1 MGFIGKVFAKQ
12 GALSAR
18 YPCTSIFIGLILVAF
33 GSLGFVNYQST
44 VSLH

>member
-12 GALSAR
+12 GSLSAR